1 MKKVSIRQEFD
12 YPLATLLQAREERY
26 KHLDRFPE
34 LKNVHIIE
42 EHREGGRLKQTRHID
57 LGESLPQAI
66 SVLLPH
72 DAKIMVE
79 TSEFDEENHEHTFRV
94 TPGGGFDNIF
104 TIKGVSRYHSL
115 GETHSARDYEIEI
128 SSKALFVGLMVE
140 SAIADVYGKNIE
152 KDRISI
158 LNFIKELGLHEPAGG
173 NPTPAAESTPAA
185 EDVSPADGGTGTGDG
200 GTGDS
205 PERGDGG

>member
-12 YPLATLLQAREERY
+12 YPLATLLEAREERY
-26 KHLDRFPE
+26 KHLDKFPE

-42 EHREGGRLKQTRHID
+42 EHREGNRLKQTRHID
-57 LGESLPQAI
+57 LGEALPQAI

-79 TSEFDEENHEHTFRV
+79 TSEFNEESHEHTFKV

-104 TIKGVSRYHSL
+104 TIQGVSRYHSL
-115 GETHSARDYEIEI
+115 DDGRSARDYEIEI
-128 SSKALFVGLMVE
+128 TSKALFVGLMVE

-152 KDRISI
+152 KDRVSI

-173 NPTPAAESTPAA
+173 ES
-185 EDVSPADGGTGTGDG
+185 ADEATEAGDG
-200 GTGDS
+200 G
-205 PERGDGG
+205 